1 MAAVQLFFLVL
12 GIAYIVASTIDSP
25 GRGSGPR
32 RRSYRPFRVPR
43 RWGRW

>member
-12 GIAYIVASTIDSP
+12 GIAYLVASNIDAP
-25 GRGSGPR
+25 GRGYGPR
-32 RRSYRPFRVPR
+32 RCAYRPFRVTR